1 MASGTLS
8 RQVISGITTLTVY
21 TVPASTTTSA
31 LIAITNL
38 NLGAAAPIKIGICSA
53 SETSISNAST
63 IESRIDLPAIG
74 VYERGGIVMGTS
86 EKIIIESLNILNNI
100 SVRIQG
106 YEEASS

>member
-8 RQVISGITTLTVY
+8 RQVISGISTTTVY
-21 TVPASTTTSA
+21 TVPSTTVTSA
-31 LIAITNL
+31 LIAVTNL
-38 NLGAAAPIKIGICSA
+38 SASASAPVKIGICSA

-63 IESRIDLPAIG
+63 IESKIEIPPSG
-74 VYERGGIVMGTS
+74 VFERGGIVMGTT
-86 EKIIIESLNILNNI
+86 EKIIVESLNSLNNI